1 VPRRLRRLP
10 ILLLPLVLATTLVA
24 CGSGDGSDSSGS
36 DGSSGS
42 NDAALHG
49 ISITGDLGSAPEV
62 DWNGKLETDKT
73 ETSVISEGDGDEIA
87 EGDKVQAYLWIGNG
101 YTQEKAYSDYDT
113 GQPETVTASS
123 DLSPVFK
130 DAVLGQKIGSRVA
143 VTTTAEEAFGAS
155 GNPNLGIANKD
166 TVLIIVDLMEP
177 YQAPKPKDVPSSQMP
192 KVVEKGGTVTGLDF
206 SGLDKPDP
214 DGDLLRSVIK
224 QGKGKAVTEDSTLTV
239 NYLGQVYGA
248 DKPFDESYSGKPATF
263 SLQQVVKGW
272 TYGLTGL
279 HVGDR
284 VLLSIPPE
292 LGYGAQEQNGIPAN
306 STLYFVVDI
315 QSAK

>member
-1 VPRRLRRLP
+1 VSRRLRRLP
-10 ILLLPLVLATTLVA
+10 AVLLPLLLAASLVA
-24 CGSGDGSDSSGS
+24 CGSDSS
-36 DGSSGS
+36 DGDSS
-42 NDAALHG
+42 DAALHG
-49 ISITGDLGSAPEV
+49 ITISGDLGSEPKV

-73 ETSVISEGDGDEIA
+73 ETTVVDEGDGDEI
-87 EGDKVQAYLWIGNG
+87 GDGDQVQAYLWIGNG
-101 YTQEKAYSDYDT
+101 FTQEKAYSDYDN

-166 TVLIIVDLMEP
+166 TVLIIVDLVKP
-177 YQAPKPKDVPSSQMP
+177 YVAPKPKDVPSSQLP

-206 SGLDKPDP
+206 TGVKKPDP
-214 DGDLLRSVIK
+214 QGDLLRSVIK
-224 QGKGKAVTEDSTLTV
+224 HGHGKTVTQDMTV
-239 NYLGQVYGA
+239 TANYLGEVYDA
-248 DKPFDESYSGKPATF
+248 KKPFDESYSKKPVPF

-272 TYGLTGL
+272 TYGLSGL
-279 HVGDR
+279 KVGDR
-284 VLLSIPPE
+284 VVLQIPPD
-292 LGYGAQEQNGIPAN
+292 LGYGAQGQDGIPAN

-315 QSAK
+315 ISAK

>member
-1 VPRRLRRLP
+1 MSRRLRRLP
-10 ILLLPLVLATTLVA
+10 AAVLPLLLATTLVA
-24 CGSGDGSDSSGS
+24 CGSNDSSDGSDSSGS
-36 DGSSGS
+36 D
-42 NDAALHG
+42 AALHG
-49 ISITGDLGSAPEV
+49 IGISGDLGKEPEV

-73 ETSVISEGDGDEIA
+73 ETTVVSEGDGAEIA
-87 EGDKVQAYLWIGNG
+87 DGDKVQAYLWIGNG
-101 YTQEKAYSDYDT
+101 YTQEKAYSDYDN

-177 YQAPKPKDVPSSQMP
+177 YQAPKPKDVPSSQLP

-206 SGLDKPDP
+206 TGIDKPDP
-214 DGDLLRSVIK
+214 NGDLLRSVVK
-224 QGKGKAVTEDSTLTV
+224 HGKGATVTEDMTV
-239 NYLGQVYGA
+239 TANYLGETYDA
-248 DKPFDESYSGKPATF
+248 KKPFDESYSKKPVPF

-272 TYGLTGL
+272 TYGLSGL
-279 HVGDR
+279 KVGDR
-284 VLLSIPPE
+284 VVLQIPPD
-292 LGYGAQEQNGIPAN
+292 LGYGSQEQPNIPAD

-315 QSAK
+315 ISAK

>member
-1 VPRRLRRLP
+1 MSRRLRRLP
-10 ILLLPLVLATTLVA
+10 AALLPLLLATTLVA
-24 CGSGDGSDSSGS
+24 CGSNSDGGSDSG
-36 DGSSGS
+36 GSS
-42 NDAALHG
+42 DAGLHG
-49 ISITGDLGSAPEV
+49 ISISGDLGSEPKV

-73 ETSVISEGDGDEIA
+73 ETTVVQEGDGPEIA
-87 EGDKVQAYLWIGNG
+87 DGDKVQAYLWIGNG
-101 YTQEKAYSDYDT
+101 YTQDKAYSDYDA
-113 GQPETVTASS
+113 GQPETVTAS
-123 DLSPVFK
+123 DQLSPVFK

-177 YQAPKPKDVPSSQMP
+177 YQAPKPKDVPSSQLP

-206 SGLDKPDP
+206 SGIDKPDP
-214 DGDLLRSVIK
+214 NGDLLRSVIK
-224 QGKGKAVTEDSTLTV
+224 QGKGKAVTEDMTV
-239 NYLGQVYGA
+239 TANYLGETYDA
-248 DKPFDESYSGKPATF
+248 KKPFDESYSKKPVPF

-272 TYGLTGL
+272 TYGLSGL

-284 VLLSIPPE
+284 VVLQIPPD
-292 LGYGAQEQNGIPAN
+292 LGYGSQDQPNIPAD

-315 QSAK
+315 ISAK

>member
-1 VPRRLRRLP
+1 MSRRLRRLP
-10 ILLLPLVLATTLVA
+10 AAVLPLLLATTLVA
-24 CGSGDGSDSSGS
+24 CGSDDSSDGGDSRGS
-36 DGSSGS
+36 
-42 NDAALHG
+42 DAALHG
-49 ISITGDLGSAPEV
+49 IAISGDLGKEPEV

-73 ETSVISEGDGDEIA
+73 ETTVVSEGDGAEI
-87 EGDKVQAYLWIGNG
+87 GDGDQVQAYLWIGNG
-101 YTQEKAYSDYDT
+101 YTQEKAYSDYDN

-143 VTTTAEEAFGAS
+143 VTTTAEDAFGAA

-177 YQAPKPKDVPSSQMP
+177 YQAPKPKDVPSAQLP

-206 SGLDKPDP
+206 TGIDKPDP
-214 DGDLLRSVIK
+214 NGDLLRSVVK
-224 QGKGKAVTEDSTLTV
+224 HGKGATVTQDMTV
-239 NYLGQVYGA
+239 TANYLGETYDA
-248 DKPFDESYSGKPATF
+248 KKPFDESYSKKPVPF

-272 TYGLTGL
+272 TYGLSGL
-279 HVGDR
+279 KVGDR
-284 VLLSIPPE
+284 VVLQIPPD
-292 LGYGAQEQNGIPAN
+292 LGYGSQAQPNIPAN

-315 QSAK
+315 ISAK